1 MYSWMN
7 IPSKE
12 KSSEYKYIPFTE
24 KPKETSVRWVT
35 QQKCLMTQ
43 GAVAVNMCLIF
54 FMGGVSIQ
62 AWCERHFGYAPNV
75 LIPVAGAVVSAW
87 LVGYVMLRSGMIRE
101 EQTFYAR
108 ENDVLAEIKK
118 GKKE

>member
-12 KSSEYKYIPFTE
+12 TAYKYDPPAE
-24 KPKETSVRWVT
+24 KPKETSVRWIT
-35 QQKCLMTQ
+35 QQKCLLTQ
-43 GAVAVNMCLIF
+43 GAVAVNMVLIF

-75 LIPVAGAVVSAW
+75 LIPVAGAVVAAW

-108 ENDVLAEIKK
+108 ENDVLSEIKK
-118 GKKE
+118 GDK